1 MERMG
6 REKRRG
12 RGGER
17 RMEWEDGK
25 GEEKGGEEV
34 KGGWNG
40 RMGREKRRG
49 RGEGG

>member
-1 MERMG
+1 ME
-6 REKRRG
+6 KRG
-12 RGGER
+12 RGTEGR
-17 RMEWEDGK
+17 RE
-25 GEEKGGEEV
+25 GGEEV